1 MKKHNLS
8 MHQIDEMNPIRRAIY
23 ESDSDASFVDKAK
36 KVLEILTR
44 ENRGKPEL
52 IQHNLCQKGLNMMDP
67 YTRAQYAPIKRE
79 GNIFDRAKQIFDEKL
94 SERIQEKEW
103 EEARRRPM
111 SASDRAFLTGEIDTP
126 NFGKAKQ
133 NFEEKLGQKELEE
146 NRARSKSVKGSDLTL
161 DDRWI

>member
-1 MKKHNLS
+1 

-44 ENRGKPEL
+44 ENMGKPEL

-79 GNIFDRAKQIFDEKL
+79 GNIFDRAGQIFVEKL
-94 SERIQEKEW
+94 DERIQKKEE

-126 NFGKAKQ
+126 NFGKAKK
-133 NFEEKLGQKELEE
+133 NFEEKLQQKELEE
-146 NRARSKSVKGSDLTL
+146 NRDRSKSVKGSDLEL
-161 DDRWI
+161 WDRWI